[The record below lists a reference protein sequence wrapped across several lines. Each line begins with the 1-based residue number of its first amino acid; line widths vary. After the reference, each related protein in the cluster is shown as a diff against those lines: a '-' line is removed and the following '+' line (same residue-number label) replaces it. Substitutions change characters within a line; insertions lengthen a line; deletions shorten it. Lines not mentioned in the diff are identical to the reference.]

1 VRADIVIEAANHPL
15 TAEAD
20 EALAQRGTLIVPDI
34 LANAGGVI
42 VSYFEWTQ
50 NIQQF
55 SWEEKRVNSELSRMI
70 IAAYRSVSD
79 LSRERRI
86 PMRRAAY
93 LISVE
98 RVAEAIRL
106 RGFI

>member
-1 VRADIVIEAANHPL
+1 M
-15 TAEAD
+15 EAD
-20 EALAQRGTLIVPDI
+20 QALTQRGTLIVPDI

-55 SWEEKRVNSELSRMI
+55 RWEEKRVNAELATRI
-70 IAAYRSVSD
+70 TRAYRSVSD

-86 PMRRAAY
+86 PMRRGAY
-93 LISVE
+93 LLAVE
-98 RVAEAIRL
+98 RVAEAITL
-106 RGFI
+106 RGFV

>member
-1 VRADIVIEAANHPL
+1 M
-15 TAEAD
+15 
-20 EALAQRGTLIVPDI
+20 IVPDI

-55 SWEEKRVNSELSRMI
+55 RWEEKRVNSELASRI
-70 IAAYRSVSD
+70 TQAYRSVSD

-86 PMRRAAY
+86 PMRRGAY
-93 LISVE
+93 LLAVE
-98 RVAEAIRL
+98 RVAEAIML
-106 RGFI
+106 RGFV

>member
-1 VRADIVIEAANHPL
+1 IIIEAANHPL

-20 EALAQRGTLIVPDI
+20 EALTQRGTLIVPDI

-55 SWEEKRVNSELSRMI
+55 RWEEKRVNGELATRI
-70 IAAYRSVSD
+70 TQAYRSVSD

-86 PMRRAAY
+86 PMRRGAY
-93 LISVE
+93 LLAVE
-98 RVAEAIRL
+98 RVAEAIML
-106 RGFI
+106 RGFV